1 MTRPQ
6 HGERRRCTCTH
17 GDACGGTH
25 TRPCKQFARRNSV
38 PPTCAKCGAG
48 TRAETK
54 HSADGTRT
62 ARGLAY
68 TSPRV
73 QALLDGTLSV
83 EDLDD
88 EELARGYPRA
98 EDGTFRGRP
107 AVIPTAVHQRVQ
119 RELFARAGE
128 ALRTNLVK
136 AAETMASIAAD
147 KDQDPKVRMDAA
159 KWVIE
164 RIMGKSPEVTVQ
176 VEEKAYQKLL
186 DKMDRG
192 AIPLDELDDGREA

>member
-1 MTRPQ
+1 
-6 HGERRRCTCTH
+6 
-17 GDACGGTH
+17 
-25 TRPCKQFARRNSV
+25 
-38 PPTCAKCGAG
+38 
-48 TRAETK
+48 
-54 HSADGTRT
+54 
-62 ARGLAY
+62 
-68 TSPRV
+68 
-73 QALLDGTLSV
+73 LLDGTLSV

-128 ALRTNLVK
+128 ALKQNLVK

-147 KDQDPKVRMDAA
+147 ADQDPKVRMDAA

-186 DKMDRG
+186 DKMDRN